1 MLRRAAFRYAAGPP
15 TGAMLRETV
24 EQAVQKANEH
34 MLKPMDFC
42 GHFVPTKTHSIP
54 MVLMLG
60 NHSAGKSTLINAL
73 LGIREQQTGVAPT
86 DDGFTILRRGGS
98 NVDED
103 GPTAVTNPEYGFAE
117 LRAFGNSFTNRFRVK
132 TRKLPERNP
141 NHPTGASL
149 PFGMMIVDTPGMIDT
164 PVHHSHSRTS
174 IEGQQRGYDFLKA
187 TKWFASRADVIL
199 LMFDPANPGTTGE
212 TLDVMQQSLLG
223 QEHKFLILLN
233 KVDMFDRVTDF
244 ARCYGTLCWNLSKN
258 IQNKDIPRIYTTYTS
273 SEEVRVNTSSAAPL
287 AELDRVRHEV
297 MEELMRAPLRRL
309 DNLLTETEEAAR
321 RVYMASVISNAVR
334 GHLRS
339 SRLPK
344 LLTGAGMLAL
354 APVSVSVLFTT
365 LDLGLSLLLTGLAAG
380 ALGVSLRSLQQSLQL
395 TEERMLDRLDELFE
409 ESFRAQDT
417 MDVRQRWEYVKPELR
432 KFLKA
437 QGVAHAPS
445 TSKRDL
451 KRLKAYT
458 DAEIPKM
465 RQLVMEYKLS
475 DEATQKDGV
484 PPARSG

>member
-1 MLRRAAFRYAAGPP
+1 
-15 TGAMLRETV
+15 
-24 EQAVQKANEH
+24 
-34 MLKPMDFC
+34 
-42 GHFVPTKTHSIP
+42 
-54 MVLMLG
+54 
-60 NHSAGKSTLINAL
+60 
-73 LGIREQQTGVAPT
+73 
-86 DDGFTILRRGGS
+86 
-98 NVDED
+98 
-103 GPTAVTNPEYGFAE
+103 
-117 LRAFGNSFTNRFRVK
+117 
-132 TRKLPERNP
+132 
-141 NHPTGASL
+141 
-149 PFGMMIVDTPGMIDT
+149 
-164 PVHHSHSRTS
+164 
-174 IEGQQRGYDFLKA
+174 
-187 TKWFASRADVIL
+187 
-199 LMFDPANPGTTGE
+199 
-212 TLDVMQQSLLG
+212 
-223 QEHKFLILLN
+223 
-233 KVDMFDRVTDF
+233 
-244 ARCYGTLCWNLSKN
+244 
-258 IQNKDIPRIYTTYTS
+258 
-273 SEEVRVNTSSAAPL
+273 VNTSSAAPL

-380 ALGVSLRSLQQSLQL
+380 ALGVSLRSLQQSMQL

-409 ESFRAQDT
+409 ESFRGQDT

-437 QGVAHAPS
+437 QGVAHALS

-465 RQLVMEYKLS
+465 RQLVMEYKLL
-475 DEATQKDGV
+475 DETTQTDGV